1 MKSFLLLSL
10 SAALLVGCSGGDASS
25 ADPAASKNNFSRPM
39 TDAEKPK
46 SGNGA
51 PTGVADP
58 ANKKP
63 AGG

>member
-1 MKSFLLLSL
+1 MKSFLVLSL
-10 SAALLVGCSGGDASS
+10 SAALLAGCSGGANST
-25 ADPAASKNNFSRPM
+25 DPAASKDNFSRPM

-51 PTGVADP
+51 PGGVVDP